1 MLAKEGYL
9 SYDEDVFYSFV
20 SRMSYDYIG
29 EKEPNQIIWY
39 GEARDLLYF
48 IKWFVGDSVYKMW
61 EKTTKYY
68 ILANGKTIKTNG
80 AINQTKTPSKRM
92 DAFLKKNN
100 LDKNNL

>member
-20 SRMSYDYIG
+20 SRMSYDYTG

-39 GEARDLLYF
+39 GEARDLLYL